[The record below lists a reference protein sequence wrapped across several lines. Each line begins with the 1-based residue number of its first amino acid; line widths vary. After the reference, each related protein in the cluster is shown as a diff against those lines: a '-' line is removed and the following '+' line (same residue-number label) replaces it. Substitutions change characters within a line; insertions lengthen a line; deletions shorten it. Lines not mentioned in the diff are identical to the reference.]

1 MATGPVSSVV
11 PIHNVLLEEGTP
23 TYPGLRGTLLSN
35 LAWHT
40 TFLRDCGIQPDALDS
55 SFPVSRLDIF
65 LSHSWSSSGLWK
77 QVALIVSF
85 YLPFAFKWMVWS
97 SFPLAGLVSWVVDSV
112 NLSEV
117 LLVSVGFGA
126 FLSGLFVSRIFKHNR
141 TTVFLDKCCI
151 SQVDPVERMHGI
163 SRLSEYLR
171 ISDKFVILWSPD
183 YFKRLWCVYELAC
196 FLQTHNERDVIVIH
210 PGHVMFC
217 TWMALLALFSL
228 VISRVS
234 QIYLQDPHGSIFYP
248 HVLLWISTC
257 VFVGRYIPSCV
268 GEAENFYRNLR
279 TFRTINAKCS
289 NSEDEV
295 HLEGLIREAYGSLEY
310 FEAVVRG
317 IWLGAEESSQAP
329 YWLFSRTTLKI
340 LCVPHI
346 PHILGGLILTVP
358 HILRGSWQE
367 WTDIIP
373 RGHEAE
379 PPPTILRLIVAICL
393 PDLVQRILLG
403 CQAPLLLLLGYHLGL
418 RCTRLPWCCRG
429 LVVSFCCLA
438 YSFASLVLSDVLMY
452 NLWDLEDTYI
462 DRLYSVFIYGSGVAL
477 ALVVMSSLRRSYSY
491 DLAEFLQ

>member
-1 MATGPVSSVV
+1 MATSPVSSVV
-11 PIHNVLLEEGTP
+11 PIHNVLLGEGTP

-35 LAWHT
+35 IAWHT
-40 TFLRDCGIQPDALDS
+40 AFLRDCGIQPDALES

-65 LSHSWSSSGLWK
+65 LSHSWSASGLWK
-77 QVALIVSF
+77 QVALIMSF

-97 SFPLAGLVSWVVDSV
+97 TFPLAGLVLWLLDAV
-112 NLSEV
+112 NPSDV
-117 LLVSVGFGA
+117 LLVSLGFGA
-126 FLSGLFVSRIFKHNR
+126 FLSGLFASRLFKHNR

-196 FLQTHNERDVIVIH
+196 FLQTHDERDVIVIH

-329 YWLFSRTTLKI
+329 SWLISRTTLTI

-346 PHILGGLILTVP
+346 PHILGGLILTVA
-358 HILRGSWQE
+358 HIFRGSWQE

-373 RGHEAE
+373 PGHEAE
-379 PPPTILRLIVAICL
+379 PPPTILWVIVAICL

-403 CQAPLLLLLGYHLGL
+403 CQAPLLLLLGYHLES

-429 LVVSFCCLA
+429 LIVSFCCLA
-438 YSFASLVLSDVLMY
+438 YSFASLALSG
-452 NLWDLEDTYI
+452 DLIHRFWHLNDADI
-462 DRLYSVFIYGSGVAL
+462 DRFYKVIIYGSAAVC
-477 ALVVMSSLRRSYSY
+477 ALVVMSSLRRSYAY
-491 DLAEFLQ
+491 DLAQRLQ

>member
-1 MATGPVSSVV
+1 M
-11 PIHNVLLEEGTP
+11 
-23 TYPGLRGTLLSN
+23 
-35 LAWHT
+35 
-40 TFLRDCGIQPDALDS
+40 
-55 SFPVSRLDIF
+55 
-65 LSHSWSSSGLWK
+65 
-77 QVALIVSF
+77 SF

-117 LLVSVGFGA
+117 LLVSLGFGA
-126 FLSGLFVSRIFKHNR
+126 FLSGLFVSRFFKHNR

-171 ISDKFVILWSPD
+171 IKCRNFPKFSDKFVILWSPD

-196 FLQTHNERDVIVIH
+196 FLQTHDERDVIVIH
-210 PGHVMFC
+210 PGHVMFR

-279 TFRTINAKCS
+279 TFRTMNAKCS

-340 LCVPHI
+340 LCVPYI
-346 PHILGGLILTVP
+346 PHIVGGLTLTIAHVI
-358 HILRGSWQE
+358 HGSWQE
-367 WTDIIP
+367 YIDIVP
-373 RGHEAE
+373 TGHEAE
-379 PPPTILRLIVAICL
+379 PPLTILWVIVKICL
-393 PDLVQRILLG
+393 PDVVQRILLG
-403 CQAPLLLLLGYHLGL
+403 FQAPFLLLLGYHLGL
-418 RCTRLPWCCRG
+418 WCTRFPWCCRG
-429 LVVSFCCLA
+429 LVVSSCCLV
-438 YSFASLVLSDVLMY
+438 YSYASLTLSDVLIY
-452 NLWDLEDTYI
+452 KFWDLEDALI
-462 DRLYSVFIYGSGVAL
+462 DRVYSVIIYGSGVVL
-477 ALVVMSSLRRSYSY
+477 ALFVMSSLRRSYSY

>member
-1 MATGPVSSVV
+1 MATGPVRSVV
-11 PIHNVLLEEGTP
+11 PIHNVLLEERTP

-35 LAWHT
+35 IAWHT
-40 TFLRDCGIQPDALDS
+40 AFLRDCGSQPDALDS
-55 SFPVSRLDIF
+55 SFPVPRLNIF
-65 LSHSWSSSGLWK
+65 LSHSWSASGLWK
-77 QVALIVSF
+77 QVALIMSF

-97 SFPLAGLVSWVVDSV
+97 TFPLAGFVSWVVDSV

-117 LLVSVGFGA
+117 LLVSLGFGA
-126 FLSGLFVSRIFKHNR
+126 FLSELFVSRLFKHKH

-151 SQVDPVERMHGI
+151 SQVDPVERMRGI

-196 FLQTHNERDVIVIH
+196 FLQTHDERDVIVIH

-217 TWMALLALFSL
+217 TWMALLAFFSL

-234 QIYLQDPHGSIFYP
+234 EIYFQDPHGSIFYP
-248 HVLLWISTC
+248 HVLLWMSTC

-268 GEAENFYRNLR
+268 GEAENFYRKLR
-279 TFRTINAKCS
+279 TFRTMNAKCS

-340 LCVPHI
+340 LCVVYI
-346 PHILGGLILTVP
+346 PHIVGGLTLTIAHVI
-358 HILRGSWQE
+358 HGSWQAYI
-367 WTDIIP
+367 DIVP
-373 RGHEAE
+373 SGHEAE
-379 PPPTILRLIVAICL
+379 PPLTILWVIVKICL
-393 PDLVQRILLG
+393 PDVVQRILLG
-403 CQAPLLLLLGYHLGL
+403 FQAPFLLLLGYHLGL
-418 RCTRLPWCCRG
+418 RCTRFPWCCRG
-429 LVVSFCCLA
+429 LVVSSCCLV
-438 YSFASLVLSDVLMY
+438 YSYANLALSDVLVHKF
-452 NLWDLEDTYI
+452 WDLEDALI
-462 DRLYSVFIYGSGVAL
+462 DRVYSVIIYGSGVVL
-477 ALVVMSSLRRSYSY
+477 ALFVMSSLRRSYSY